1 MYAIEFKSKIDN
13 GVINIPEE
21 YMEETK
27 KMVHAKVIILSERRA
42 EKRKKAKFNAISI
55 NTKGFKF
62 DREEANAR

>member
-1 MYAIEFKSKIDN
+1 MHAIEFKSKIDN

-21 YMEETK
+21 YVEETK
-27 KMVHAKVIILSERRA
+27 KMVYAKVIILSEIRE
-42 EKRKKAKFNAISI
+42 EKKKQTTFNAISI

>member
-1 MYAIEFKSKIDN
+1 MHAIEFKSKIDN
-13 GVINIPEE
+13 GIINIPEE
-21 YMEETK
+21 YKEETE
-27 KMVHAKVIILSERRA
+27 KMVYAKVIILPEGRP